1 MNYQIK
7 SSEKGACT
15 GQLVAVCHR
24 DGSPV
29 SEMRYNDGSLMVIEY
44 GVLSGMM
51 TGSLIKWFKDREIK

>member
-7 SSEKGACT
+7 SSEKGAGT
-15 GQLVAVCHR
+15 GQLVAVCRR

-44 GVLSGMM
+44 GMLSGMM
-51 TGSLIKWFKDREIK
+51 TGSLIKWSKDRKIK